1 MHGPELAVVRSEMVG
16 DRRAEPP
23 PVGRVAEEERVAK
36 AGRTESSVRYVVL
49 IEEVASPERELEAPS
64 CNARTG
70 AQEMPGAEP
79 VHILGGDELTVG
91 HVEASRHIPASVAR
105 PTAVQGC
112 RQSQGIARSA
122 RQMVTAHI
130 RHEGH

>member
-1 MHGPELAVVRSEMVG
+1 MVG

-36 AGRTESSVRYVVL
+36 AGREESSVRHVVL
-49 IEEVASPERELEAPS
+49 IEEVASPERELEGPS
-64 CNARTG
+64 CNARTR
-70 AQEMPGAEP
+70 AQEIPGTEP
-79 VHILGGDELTVG
+79 VQVVGGDELTVG
-91 HVEASRHIPASVAR
+91 HVEACRHVPASVAH
-105 PTAVQGC
+105 PVAMQGC
-112 RQSQGIARSA
+112 PQSQGIARSA